1 MVSQIKV
8 NEIIKQSGSSIS
20 IGESGDTVNIPS
32 GATIANAGTA
42 TGFGDL
48 KPSWYVRNATTTNN
62 ISSGTYHTLVFD
74 TEDWDTDIAFASNAW
89 TCPSGQAGKYLFN
102 AVLVCTGLSA
112 GKRWDTFFC
121 QNGSRMNKCYYY
133 NVAVG
138 GNDDMYN
145 NMSCIVDV
153 TEGAAYTCQGYHNY
167 GSDRSFDGSFSYFA
181 GYKLLG
187 V

>member
-1 MVSQIKV
+1 M
-8 NEIIKQSGSSIS
+8 
-20 IGESGDTVNIPS
+20 
-32 GATIANAGTA
+32 
-42 TGFGDL
+42 
-48 KPSWYVRNATTTNN
+48 
-62 ISSGTYHTLVFD
+62 
-74 TEDWDTDIAFASNAW
+74 
-89 TCPSGQAGKYLFN
+89 
-102 AVLVCTGLSA
+102 VCTGLSA